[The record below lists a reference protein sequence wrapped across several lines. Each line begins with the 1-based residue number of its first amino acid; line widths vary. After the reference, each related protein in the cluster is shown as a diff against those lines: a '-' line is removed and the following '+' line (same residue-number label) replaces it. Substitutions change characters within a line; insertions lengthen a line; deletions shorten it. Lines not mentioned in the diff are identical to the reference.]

1 MLILMLMLAKEG
13 VVATPS
19 FCCLLPIDS
28 SRCYYDIGG
37 VYGGTYWLDLF
48 KLLPYVPLA
57 LVLV

>member
-1 MLILMLMLAKEG
+1 MLAKEG

-28 SRCYYDIGG
+28 SRCYFAIGG
-37 VYGGTYWLDLF
+37 VYGGAYWLDLF